1 MPYIEKWKR
10 DRLET
15 YSDRA
20 ETAVELNFLFTNEM
34 VRYIKTKGL
43 SYQTINDIV
52 GALDGA
58 KAEFQRRI
66 VGPYEDKA
74 IERNGDVY

>member
-1 MPYIEKWKR
+1 MPYITREER
-10 DRLET
+10 ERLE
-15 YSDRA
+15 DGFPIA
-20 ETAVELNFLFTNEM
+20 TAGQLNFKITKLIHSFLEG
-34 VRYIKTKGL
+34 KGL

-66 VGPYEDKA
+66 VIPYEDKK
-74 IERNGDVY
+74 IEENGDV